1 MIFRIPSM
9 DRETLQKKIK
19 EYEHFIEVKLKGDL
33 KEIEAALT
41 LKSEKYKEWQE
52 VKNVLKTVREFKEKD
67 RDMNVKVNIGHDVL
81 VLGEVDDYE
90 RTYIDVGLGC
100 LLEMDCDEANKYSD
114 IRMKLLEKEIDH
126 FRKLAINVKV
136 HIKLTLLGINELLSA
151 MK

>member
-1 MIFRIPSM
+1 M